1 MVAIVEAKKD
11 DLKSGLGQCIAE
23 MVAAQRFNLHR
34 ENAIDIVYG
43 CVTSGNRWIFLQLKD
58 QTLTIDLEEYV
69 VLPVDWLLNALA
81 WMCKPQH

>member
-23 MVAAQRFNLHR
+23 MVAAQRFNSHR
-34 ENAIDIVYG
+34 ENTIDIVYG

-69 VLPVDWLLNALA
+69 VPPVDWLLNVLA
-81 WMCKPQH
+81 WMCKPKH